1 MSSGVALAPMTFN
14 EMLEKSVLFTMSQ
27 AWQLGRAV
35 MRARAQHTDVI
46 QTVTSQQNGMVLLSG
61 KVRFKM
67 NVISLLSALV
77 YSWEGGHYFL
87 GILLDYQPL

>member
-1 MSSGVALAPMTFN
+1 MSSGVAVALMTYK

-46 QTVTSQQNGMVLLSG
+46 QTVTDQQKGMVLLTG
-61 KVRFKM
+61 KVK
-67 NVISLLSALV
+67 SKGC
-77 YSWEGGHYFL
+77 YY
-87 GILLDYQPL
+87 